1 MMYTDGG
8 HDDEFLCKL
17 RCPALKRMTRSCIH
31 VILVQT
37 YEGKFSHRS
46 FIFPSSHPRFSIHL
60 TSFLPSHTT
69 DCEADIPKL
78 NNNTRPVSGSPCND
92 HTTQQDRCKQR
103 RTTLIGNPSICDI
116 RFSPDHG
123 LHYFSITTRPL
134 LSMWSRHCCKLLSL

>member
-8 HDDEFLCKL
+8 HNDEFLFKL
-17 RCPALKRMTRSCIH
+17 RCPALKRMTRSRIH

-37 YEGKFSHRS
+37 FEGKFSRRS
-46 FIFPSSHPRFSIHL
+46 FVFPSHPRFSIRL
-60 TSFLPSHTT
+60 TSFLPSRTT

-78 NNNTRPVSGSPCND
+78 NKDTRHVSGSPCND
-92 HTTQQDRCKQR
+92 HTTRQDRCKQR

-116 RFSPDHG
+116 RFGPDHG

-134 LSMWSRHCCKLLSL
+134 SSMWSRCCC